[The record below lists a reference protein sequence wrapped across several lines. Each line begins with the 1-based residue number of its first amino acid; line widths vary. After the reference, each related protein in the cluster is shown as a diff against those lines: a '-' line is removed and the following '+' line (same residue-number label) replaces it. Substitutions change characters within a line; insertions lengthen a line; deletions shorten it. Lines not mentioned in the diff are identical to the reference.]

1 LPHALQGVGLFQL
14 GWSMERQ
21 YLTSVIAALSAW
33 WLIEQVKKYRNENGA
48 NVSPVSGIAQSET
61 NSETM
66 V

>member
-1 LPHALQGVGLFQL
+1 
-14 GWSMERQ
+14 MERQ